1 MSLFHI
7 NKKQISILLTYI
19 LFMSQS
25 LYGANCD
32 NRLFNL
38 KVSQKV
44 TLNEILNQLSDMCEF
59 SIIAKDENATI
70 LLNSDVS
77 GVNIKNLKLSQ
88 IFDLLLSEKNINYNF
103 DKNILRISSL
113 DTKTFKI
120 DYITSVREGI
130 AVIKASVDSAP
141 VEVGQEKNNNNSG
154 GNKLENLDNSIKTS
168 EKFDFWTNLQVE
180 LLSVLNNGAETIK
193 APIPIINQNAGLI
206 TVTGTKSQLDR
217 IEEYIRVMQQR
228 LKKQVMLD
236 VSIISVELENEYK
249 KGVDWSKFQ
258 IGFNSFL
265 GNDPTKPSGYTW
277 GNRNERP
284 AITKAP
290 KYENGI
296 LTEPGTWAWDTFP
309 GLKSSQSQGIW
320 RIGANVNFSL
330 DGVLNF
336 LETKGKTKVVSSPK
350 VMTLNNQ
357 QALITVGDNI
367 NYRVQEE
374 STNDNTIGGRTNFT
388 WKQYSVFIGILLNIL
403 PEISDDNKIMLR
415 INPSLSN
422 FKYDQDNSYQG
433 NVDPRVIAPD
443 TLQKK
448 LSTVVQVNDGDTV
461 IIGGLIGETK
471 GKNNTKVP
479 FLGDLPYIGT
489 LFSSTRDKVSTTE
502 LIFLVTPRLI
512 ETTSTPIQEA
522 ARELGFS
529 KSLTN
534 QQ

>member
-1 MSLFHI
+1 MSLSHI
-7 NKKQISILLTYI
+7 IKKNKLIYI
-19 LFMSQS
+19 VCVLFMTTS
-25 LYGANCD
+25 LYANCE

-38 KVSQKV
+38 KVSKKV
-44 TLNEILNQLSDMCEF
+44 TLNEILNQFSDMCNF
-59 SIIAKDENATI
+59 SIITKDQNATM
-70 LLNSDVS
+70 LLNNEVS
-77 GVNIKNLKLSQ
+77 GINIKNLKLDQ
-88 IFDLLLSEKNINYNF
+88 IFNLLLAEKNINYNF
-103 DKNILRISSL
+103 DKNILKISSL

-120 DYITSVREGI
+120 DYITSIREGT

-141 VEVGQEKNNNNSG
+141 VEVGEEDKVNNSSNNN
-154 GNKLENLDNSIKTS
+154 LENLDNSIKTT
-168 EKFDFWTNLQVE
+168 EKFDFWANLQAE
-180 LLSVLNNGAETIK
+180 LLAVLNNGSESIK
-193 APIPIINQNAGLI
+193 APMPIVNQNAGLI

-217 IEEYIRVMQQR
+217 IEKYIKLMQQR
-228 LKKQVMLD
+228 LKKQVILD
-236 VSIISVELENEYK
+236 VNIISVELENEYK

-258 IGFNSFL
+258 IGFNSYL

-284 AITKAP
+284 VITKGP
-290 KYENGI
+290 KYDNGI
-296 LTEPGTWAWDTFP
+296 LSEAGTWAWDTFP
-309 GLKSSQSQGIW
+309 GLKSSQSNGAW
-320 RIGANVNFSL
+320 RIGANVNFNL

-336 LETKGKTKVVSSPK
+336 LETKGRTKVVSSPK

-403 PEISDDNKIMLR
+403 PSISDDNKIMLR

-422 FKYDQDNSYQG
+422 FKYDQDNAYQG
-433 NVDPRVIAPD
+433 NLEPRVIAPD

-448 LSTVVQVNDGDTV
+448 LSTVVQVNNGDTV

-471 GKNNTKVP
+471 GKDNTKVP
-479 FLGDLPYIGT
+479 FFGDLPYIGN

-502 LIFLVTPRLI
+502 LIFLVTPRII
-512 ETTSTPIQEA
+512 ETTSTPVQETVM
-522 ARELGFS
+522 ELGFS
-529 KSLTN
+529 KSLIN
-534 QQ
+534 Q

>member
-1 MSLFHI
+1 MLLFHI
-7 NKKQISILLTYI
+7 IKKNVLVLTCI
-19 LFMSQS
+19 LFITTS
-25 LYGANCD
+25 LYANCE

-44 TLNEILNQLSDMCEF
+44 TLSEILNQFSDMCNF
-59 SIIAKDENATI
+59 SIITKDQNATI
-70 LLNSDVS
+70 LLNSDIS
-77 GVNIKNLKLSQ
+77 GVNIKNLKLNQ
-88 IFDLLLSEKNINYNF
+88 IFDLLLTEKNINYSF

-120 DYITSVREGI
+120 DYITSIREGI

-141 VEVGQEKNNNNSG
+141 VEVGEEDDRDGGNNNN
-154 GNKLENLDNSIKTS
+154 LENLDNSIKTT
-168 EKFDFWTNLQVE
+168 EKFDFWVNLQEE
-180 LLSVLNNGAETIK
+180 LKTVLNNGSESIK
-193 APIPIINQNAGLI
+193 APTPIINQNAGLI

-217 IEEYIRVMQQR
+217 IEKYIKVMQER
-228 LKKQVMLD
+228 LKRQVMLD
-236 VSIISVELENEYK
+236 VNIISVELDNEYK

-265 GNDPTKPSGYTW
+265 GNDPTTPSGYSW
-277 GNRNERP
+277 GNRNQRP
-284 AITKAP
+284 VISKAP
-290 KYENGI
+290 KFENGV
-296 LTEPGTWAWDTFP
+296 LSEPGEWKWDIFP
-309 GLKSSQSQGIW
+309 GIKASEAAGSW
-320 RIGANVNFSL
+320 KIGANINFNL

-336 LETKGKTKVVSSPK
+336 LETKGRTKVVSSPK

-374 STNDNTIGGRTNFT
+374 STNDNSNNGRTNFT

-403 PEISDDNKIMLR
+403 PSISDDDKIMLR

-422 FKYDQDNSYQG
+422 FKYDQDNAYQG
-433 NVDPRVIAPD
+433 NVAPRVIAPD

-448 LSTVVQVNDGDTV
+448 LSTVVQVNNGDTV

-471 GKNNTKVP
+471 GKSNNKVP
-479 FLGDLPYIGT
+479 FLGDLPYIGN
-489 LFSSTRDKVSTTE
+489 LFSSTRDKISTTE
-502 LIFLVTPRLI
+502 LIFLVTPRI
-512 ETTSTPIQEA
+512 IDPTNTSVEKS
-522 ARELGFS
+522 ARQLGFS

-534 QQ
+534 Q

>member
-1 MSLFHI
+1 MSLYQI
-7 NKKQISILLTYI
+7 IKKNKLIYIVCVLLMAT
-19 LFMSQS
+19 S
-25 LYGANCD
+25 LYANCE

-44 TLNEILNQLSDMCEF
+44 TLNEILNQFSDMCNF
-59 SIIAKDENATI
+59 SIITKDQNATM
-70 LLNSDVS
+70 LLNNEVS
-77 GVNIKNLKLSQ
+77 SINIKNLKLDQ
-88 IFDLLLSEKNINYNF
+88 IFNLLLAEKNINYNF
-103 DKNILRISSL
+103 DKNILKISSL

-120 DYITSVREGI
+120 DYITSIREGT

-141 VEVGQEKNNNNSG
+141 VEVGEEDNLNHSNNNN
-154 GNKLENLDNSIKTS
+154 LENLDNSIKTT
-168 EKFDFWTNLQVE
+168 EKFDFWANLQAE
-180 LLSVLNNGAETIK
+180 LLAVLNNGSESIK
-193 APIPIINQNAGLI
+193 APMPIINQNAGLI

-217 IEEYIRVMQQR
+217 IEEYIKLMQQR
-228 LKKQVMLD
+228 LKKQVILD
-236 VSIISVELENEYK
+236 VNIISVELENEYK

-258 IGFNSFL
+258 IGFNSYL

-277 GNRNERP
+277 GNRNERSV
-284 AITKAP
+284 ITKGP
-290 KYENGI
+290 KYDNGI
-296 LTEPGTWAWDTFP
+296 LSEAGTWAWDTFP
-309 GLKSSQSQGIW
+309 GLKSSQSNGAW
-320 RIGANVNFSL
+320 RIGANVNFNL

-336 LETKGKTKVVSSPK
+336 LETKGRTKVVSSPK

-403 PEISDDNKIMLR
+403 PSISDDDKIMLR

-422 FKYDQDNSYQG
+422 FKYDQDNAYQG
-433 NVDPRVIAPD
+433 NLEPRVIAPD

-448 LSTVVQVNDGDTV
+448 LSTVVQVNNGDTV

-471 GKNNTKVP
+471 GKDNTKVP
-479 FLGDLPYIGT
+479 FLGDLPYIGN

-502 LIFLVTPRLI
+502 LIFLVTPRII
-512 ETTSTPIQEA
+512 ETTSTPVQETV
-522 ARELGFS
+522 RELGFS
-529 KSLTN
+529 KSLIN
-534 QQ
+534 Q

>member
-1 MSLFHI
+1 MSLYHI
-7 NKKQISILLTYI
+7 IKKNKLIYIACVLLMAT
-19 LFMSQS
+19 S
-25 LYGANCD
+25 LYANCE

-44 TLNEILNQLSDMCEF
+44 TLNEILNQFSDMCNF
-59 SIIAKDENATI
+59 SIIAKDQNATI
-70 LLNSDVS
+70 LLNNEVS
-77 GVNIKNLKLSQ
+77 SINIKNLKLDQ
-88 IFDLLLSEKNINYNF
+88 IFNLLLAEKNINYNF
-103 DKNILRISSL
+103 DKNILKISSL

-120 DYITSVREGI
+120 DYITSIREGT

-141 VEVGQEKNNNNSG
+141 VEVGEEDTVNNSG
-154 GNKLENLDNSIKTS
+154 NNNLENLDNSIKTT
-168 EKFDFWTNLQVE
+168 EKFDFWANLQAE
-180 LLSVLNNGAETIK
+180 LLAVLNNGSESIK
-193 APIPIINQNAGLI
+193 APMPIINQNAGLI

-217 IEEYIRVMQQR
+217 IEEYIKLMQQR
-228 LKKQVMLD
+228 LKKQVILD
-236 VSIISVELENEYK
+236 VNIISVELENEYK

-258 IGFNSFL
+258 IGFNSYL

-284 AITKAP
+284 VITKGP
-290 KYENGI
+290 KYDNGI
-296 LTEPGTWAWDTFP
+296 LSEAGTWTWDTFP
-309 GLKSSQSQGIW
+309 GLKSSQSNGAW
-320 RIGANVNFSL
+320 RIGANVNFNL

-336 LETKGKTKVVSSPK
+336 LETKGRTKVVSSPK

-374 STNDNTIGGRTNFT
+374 STNDNSIGGRTNFT

-403 PEISDDNKIMLR
+403 PSISDDNKIMLR

-422 FKYDQDNSYQG
+422 FKYDQDNAYQG
-433 NVDPRVIAPD
+433 NLEPRVIAPD

-448 LSTVVQVNDGDTV
+448 LSTVVQVNNGDTV

-471 GKNNTKVP
+471 GKDNTKVP
-479 FLGDLPYIGT
+479 FFGDLPYIGN

-502 LIFLVTPRLI
+502 LIFLVTPRII
-512 ETTSTPIQEA
+512 ETTSTPVQETV
-522 ARELGFS
+522 RELGFS
-529 KSLTN
+529 KSLIN
-534 QQ
+534 Q